1 MNTSRAG
8 TFDYSEAFSRNIG
21 LLSEGEQARVRGAR
35 VAVAGLGGVGGAHVL
50 ALARIGF
57 GSFSLADLDRF
68 ELANM
73 NRQVGATVDTLGRS
87 KVEVTADFV
96 RAVNPGAELR
106 LFPNGITQENIG
118 DFLEGAVAAVD
129 GIDFFNMEA
138 RRMLFR
144 EARARG
150 IYALTAAPVGFGG
163 TLHVFSPT
171 GMSFDRYFDL
181 HDDMNLAGQLI
192 QFVLGLAPERAHR
205 SYFPP
210 GALDFEKRRAPSL
223 APGCLLSAV
232 LVATEIVNLV
242 VKRRPPKVAP
252 HFSQF
257 DPLVQTYKTGYLRG
271 GNRNPRQRAKRWWVL
286 RTNRALRD
294 AVQKPYP

>member
-21 LLSEGEQARVRGAR
+21 LLSEAEQARVRGAR
-35 VAVAGLGGVGGAHVL
+35 VAVAGLGGVGGTHVL

-73 NRQVGATVDTLGRS
+73 NRQVGATIDTLGRS

-129 GIDFFNMEA
+129 GID
-138 RRMLFR
+138 
-144 EARARG
+144 
-150 IYALTAAPVGFGG
+150 
-163 TLHVFSPT
+163 
-171 GMSFDRYFDL
+171 
-181 HDDMNLAGQLI
+181 
-192 QFVLGLAPERAHR
+192 
-205 SYFPP
+205 
-210 GALDFEKRRAPSL
+210 
-223 APGCLLSAV
+223 
-232 LVATEIVNLV
+232 
-242 VKRRPPKVAP
+242 
-252 HFSQF
+252 
-257 DPLVQTYKTGYLRG
+257 
-271 GNRNPRQRAKRWWVL
+271 
-286 RTNRALRD
+286 
-294 AVQKPYP
+294 

>member
-1 MNTSRAG
+1 MSTSGRSG
-8 TFDYSEAFSRNIG
+8 YDYDEAFSRNIG
-21 LLSEGEQARVRGAR
+21 LLSEEEQARVRGAR
-35 VAVAGLGGVGGAHVL
+35 VAVAGLGGVGGNHVL

-57 GSFSLADLDRF
+57 GSFSLADLDHF

-73 NRQVGATVDTLGRS
+73 NRQAGASVDTLGRS
-87 KVEVTADFV
+87 KVEVTAEIV
-96 RAVNPGAELR
+96 RAINPDADLR
-106 LFPNGITQENIG
+106 LFPHGIAKENIG
-118 DFLEGAVAAVD
+118 DFLDGAVAAVD
-129 GIDFFNMEA
+129 GIDFFNMDA
-138 RRMLFR
+138 RRLLFR

-150 IYALTAAPVGFGG
+150 IHALTSAPVGFGA

-171 GMSFDRYFDL
+171 GMSFDRYFDV
-181 HDDMNLAGQLI
+181 HDGMSLPAQLI

-223 APGCLLSAV
+223 APGCLLASV
-232 LVATEIVNLV
+232 LVATAIANLV
-242 VKRRPPKVAP
+242 VKKRPTKVVP

-271 GNRNPRQRAKRWWVL
+271 GNRNPKQRAKRWWVL
-286 RTNRALRD
+286 RTNRALRE
-294 AVQKPYP
+294 AVRKPYP